1 MRYILVF
8 LAIVAVSVSKPELAI
23 AQNGSEGIAVVVNED
38 AITVSDV
45 NDRMQLVMVSSR
57 MPNRPDVIE
66 KIKPQVLVALV
77 DEQLKL
83 QEAERLELDV
93 TQEEIDSGFAQ
104 LAQQNNVPADEFKNM
119 IQQSGVNISTM
130 YRQIKSQMAWAK
142 VVQKEI
148 RPKIT
153 VSDADVDDGLR
164 RLQDIIGTSEY
175 RVAEIYLP
183 FEGSKN
189 TNDVAALARTVTDD
203 IRAGRAPFFRVA
215 QQLSKSAGASDGGNL
230 GWVQEGQLAEEL
242 ERVLVSMEPETISDP
257 IQSASGYHILYLLE
271 KRAVSQDT
279 MPSREGMQNTI
290 GMQRLE
296 RQQRRYMQ
304 DLKTRAFIDTRV

>member
-1 MRYILVF
+1 MRFILAL
-8 LAIVAVSVSKPELAI
+8 LAILTISVPLSAS
-23 AQNGSEGIAVVVNED
+23 AQRMDSEGIAVVVNED
-38 AITVSDV
+38 AITMSDV
-45 NDRMQLVMVSSR
+45 NDRMHLVMVSSR
-57 MPNRPDVIE
+57 MPSRPDVIE
-66 KIKPQVLVALV
+66 KIKPQVLAALV
-77 DEQLKL
+77 DEQIKL
-83 QEAERLELDV
+83 QEAERLDLEV
-93 TQEEIDSGFAQ
+93 TQEEIEGGFAQ
-104 LAQQNNVPADEFKNM
+104 LAQQNNVSAEQFKNM
-119 IQQSGVNISTM
+119 IGQSGVNLSTM
-130 YRQIKSQMAWAK
+130 YRQIESQLAWGK

-153 VSDADVDDGLR
+153 VSEADIDDGLG
-164 RLQDIIGTSEY
+164 RLKDNIGTNEY

-183 FEGSKN
+183 FEGTN
-189 TNDVAALARTVTDD
+189 GTNDVAALARTVTDD

-230 GWVQEGQLAEEL
+230 GWVQEGQLADEL
-242 ERVLVSMEPETISDP
+242 SRVLVSMEVEAISDP

-271 KRAVSQDT
+271 KRAMSEET

-296 RQQRRYMQ
+296 RRQRRYMQ